1 MISLDSAMERVQKKI
16 LRKKKRRRKVL
27 LLSLLI
33 LLFVIG
39 TAFAYFYY
47 TMKDVFTPPRTQG
60 DNIAVASEKP
70 GRVNILLLGVDD
82 RHSKNRR
89 ERTDTIIFASIDSN
103 LKKVVLVSIPRDT
116 RVNIPGHGWD
126 KINAAHV
133 VGGIDLTK
141 QVVSDLLGKP
151 VDYYVL
157 VNFEDFKKVIDTLG
171 GVTIDV
177 EKDMYHADEYPYT
190 INLKKGRQ
198 HLNGEKALMYVRYR
212 SDALGDI
219 SRTQRQQ
226 KFLKALAE
234 QALQPGTLLKLP
246 KLIPEIIQM
255 VETDMSTK
263 DLMSLLA
270 FSRELNKDSIITQTL
285 PGYFYNYNGV
295 SYWQADLEVAK
306 NLVDMLFA
314 GQIEQN
320 IVLGT
325 KEENAGVKIV
335 KKKKTVKTPKTST
348 TKETYQKKPATGS
361 DTYQPNPGNGSGTDG
376 DKATLP
382 PGTSEQTTPPAQN
395 DNQKTIPP
403 PSSDSTTGG
412 TTYQNGPVGY
422 SPPTEQQPPPL
433 NSIPETTAGE
443 TYNSQVSEGVR

>member
-1 MISLDSAMERVQKKI
+1 MIVLDSTLERVQKKI
-16 LRKKKRRRKVL
+16 QNKKKRRRKVL
-27 LLSLLI
+27 LLSLLT
-33 LLFVIG
+33 LLFVVG
-39 TAFAYFYY
+39 TAFAYFYF

-60 DNIAVASEKP
+60 NNIAIASEKP

-82 RHSKNRR
+82 RHSKNRK

-133 VGGIDLTK
+133 IGGIDLTK
-141 QVVSDLLGKP
+141 QMVSDLLGKP

-157 VNFEDFKKVIDTLG
+157 VNFEDFKKIIDTLG

-177 EKDMYHADEYPYT
+177 EKNMYHADEYPYT

-246 KLIPEIIQM
+246 KLIPEVIQM

-285 PGYFYNYNGV
+285 PGYFYNYNGI
-295 SYWQADLEVAK
+295 SYWQADLEAAK

-325 KEENAGVKIV
+325 REENAGIKIV
-335 KKKKTVKTPKTST
+335 KKKKTVVTPKPST
-348 TKETYQKKPATGS
+348 TKETYEEKPTTNSETYQQNPVSSDNGS
-361 DTYQPNPGNGSGTDG
+361 DGNNIPTNSNNEG
-376 DKATLP
+376 
-382 PGTSEQTTPPAQN
+382 QTTPPGQN
-395 DNQKTIPP
+395 NQQTT
-403 PSSDSTTGG
+403 PSGDSSNTTDGA
-412 TTYQNGPVGY
+412 TYQSSPVGY
-422 SPPTEQQPPPL
+422 SPSAEQQTPPL
-433 NSIPETTAGE
+433 NSISDTTTGE
-443 TYNSQVSEGVR
+443 IYNN